1 MVKLIDNIET
11 IVTNNET
18 ESLILETTL
27 IKKHLP
33 KYNIL
38 MKDGKNHLYIKI
50 TKEEFPKII
59 KTRIKNNN

>member
-1 MVKLIDNIET
+1 MVKQIIDIKT
-11 IVTNNET
+11 IITNNET

-38 MKDGKNHLYIKI
+38 MKD
-50 TKEEFPKII
+50 
-59 KTRIKNNN
+59 